1 MLHEIILV
9 NNVKNIY
16 RTFLSFI
23 LYLVFCCLSL
33 GGCKK
38 KWIPKNTISSGKHFL
53 PQKSGFRKLFFS
65 PPHNVV
71 SGRRICS
78 GKGRKRVS
86 DLCRL

>member
-53 PQKSGFRKLFFS
+53 PQKSGFWKLFFS
-65 PPHNVV
+65 PPLTLFPEEESVV
-71 SGRRICS
+71 VRVE
-78 GKGRKRVS
+78 KRVS